1 MVLPLQGRFPI
12 GFAPP
17 IALIAQWIERLSPEQ
32 KVAGS
37 TPAQGS
43 RVFQPKQKEINMT
56 MSDETRVIS
65 SHALTVDGMS
75 QPQVQQLNL
84 PTGFNGYRKDAVEQ
98 YVNGLETQIWN
109 LQRQLTEK
117 NMVLD
122 KRQSELGKREQ
133 EAESLR
139 QQIERLNADLQDAR
153 QASENPMQ
161 ELGTSL
167 GKEFQTLK
175 NTYESKKREELEHA
189 RTQAEQIL
197 QQAKDESQKR
207 LDSTTETTKQMMTA
221 AQDKKQKLEQDCAKL
236 KKETDDKVAIQLDT
250 AKKEA
255 EQIIH
260 QAELDAA
267 NRLDKASQEI
277 DARTKKAE
285 QYAAELD
292 SNSRKLMADA
302 QQREETA
309 QRNVAN
315 SFAQLRQLGADID
328 KLISESK

>member
-1 MVLPLQGRFPI
+1 
-12 GFAPP
+12 
-17 IALIAQWIERLSPEQ
+17 
-32 KVAGS
+32 
-37 TPAQGS
+37 
-43 RVFQPKQKEINMT
+43 MT

-65 SHALTVDGMS
+65 SHALTVEGMT
-75 QPQVQQLNL
+75 QPQVQPLNL
-84 PTGFNGYRKDAVEQ
+84 PTGFNGYRKDSVEQ

-207 LDSTTETTKQMMTA
+207 LDSATETTKQMMTA
-221 AQDKKQKLEQDCAKL
+221 AHDKKQKLEQECAKL
-236 KKETDDKVAIQLDT
+236 KKETDDKVAT
-250 AKKEA
+250 SWTRPRNKP
-255 EQIIH
+255 
-260 QAELDAA
+260 
-267 NRLDKASQEI
+267 NRLS
-277 DARTKKAE
+277 AR
-285 QYAAELD
+285 
-292 SNSRKLMADA
+292 RKLTQSTVWTRRHRKSTSEPRRLNSMPPNWM
-302 QQREETA
+302 RTA
-309 QRNVAN
+309 R
-315 SFAQLRQLGADID
+315 S
-328 KLISESK
+328 